1 MSKKGGVMEVV
12 VDSPSTPV
20 SPKASQDPKS
30 IEKDKAVTNYR
41 LTKQSAL
48 GMVLVAFASIFGR

>member
-12 VDSPSTPV
+12 VDSPVSPV
-20 SPKASQDPKS
+20 SPKTEQDPKS
-30 IEKDKAVTNYR
+30 AEKDKAVLNYR

-48 GMVLVAFASIFGR
+48 GMILVALASIFGR